1 MSGAQSVAVGD
12 AALRSPAGLRV
23 DRDGAVV
30 TITIDRPDSRNSQ
43 TPALWRELVDVANS
57 FGPET
62 RAVILQGSGSAFSA
76 GLDRAMFAQGIPGEQ
91 SLLTLAD
98 QSAQDFSDTIATYQR
113 AFTCWR
119 ELDAITVAAV
129 QGYAIGAGFQLALG
143 ADMMVV
149 AEDVQLSMKETQ
161 LGLVPD
167 LGGTKPLI
175 QAVGYSR
182 ALEICASGRWL
193 GAEEAVASGI
203 AVASSPVPELAERAQ
218 ALVAS
223 MLSAPP
229 NALIEA
235 KKLLRDADLRTR
247 AQQCEQERDAQR
259 RRITE
264 LATLVKGQ

>member
-1 MSGAQSVAVGD
+1 MAYT
-12 AALRSPAGLRV
+12 
-23 DRDGAVV
+23 V
-30 TITIDRPDSRNSQ
+30 TIGAIRCHILSDGKSLADGGGFFGLSPRS
-43 TPALWRELVDVANS
+43 LWQEVIAPNAQNMIPWD
-57 FGPET
+57 T
-62 RAVILQGSGSAFSA
+62 R
-76 GLDRAMFAQGIPGEQ
+76 
-91 SLLTLAD
+91 SLLIESGD
-98 QSAQDFSDTIATYQR
+98 
-113 AFTCWR
+113 
-119 ELDAITVAAV
+119 
-129 QGYAIGAGFQLALG
+129 

-182 ALEICASGRWL
+182 ALEICAAGRWL

-203 AVASSPVPELAERAQ
+203 AVASSPVPELAERAE

-229 NALIEA
+229 NALIET

-247 AQQCEQERDAQR
+247 EQQCEQERDAQR